1 MQRSDSFESIPDVEF
16 IKTMLA
22 EENKALDNSI
32 SLFKVKENNMELL
45 PEPLLIED
53 KSRFVLFPI
62 KHTDVRSSHSIFL
75 LTYSVIFVYTFFT

>member
-62 KHTDVRSSHSIFL
+62 KHTDVRS
-75 LTYSVIFVYTFFT
+75 